1 MTNGNRFAFDIL
13 QLVAASGDAV
23 TNVGKKIA
31 LSAKLLPP
39 EKPHYHK
46 YFGSSSSHSSGHS
59 HDGKSDDE

>member
-1 MTNGNRFAFDIL
+1 MSFQNENILFVL

-46 YFGSSSSHSSGHS
+46 FFGSSSSHSSGH
-59 HDGKSDDE
+59 DGKSDE